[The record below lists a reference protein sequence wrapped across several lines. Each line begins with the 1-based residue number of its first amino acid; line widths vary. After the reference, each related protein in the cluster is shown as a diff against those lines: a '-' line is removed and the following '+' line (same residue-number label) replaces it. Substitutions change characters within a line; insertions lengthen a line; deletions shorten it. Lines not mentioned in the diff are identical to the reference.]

1 MVRFYKR
8 PILLI
13 EFDPN
18 KSFSLQV
25 SIHRNPVVKIKLASK
40 CPSSN
45 FQVSITV
52 EHEIMGVRGYG
63 ISLGVFS
70 SIAHEWDVEL
80 NTRTEISH
88 LQTTM
93 YYFVYHIN
101 TIALY
106 CQQKST
112 LLMNE
117 NKRIDN
123 PLIKKTLKSFDVLEM
138 ETNNGPNFQYTK
150 LSVIYVVL
158 SDRRNISGTRP
169 KSAGGK
175 SFSCRFSFPAA
186 RNAITKAV
194 SLFVFWFS
202 SPSRKVCTSLSVSD
216 TDFSAS
222 QLP

>member
-70 SIAHEWDVEL
+70 SIVHEWDVEL
-80 NTRTEISH
+80 NTRTEISY

-123 PLIKKTLKSFDVLEM
+123 PLIKKTLKSLTYSRWKQTMGLIFNIQNCQLFMSSLATEEIFQVHGQNRLVANLPVVDFRSRPREM
-138 ETNNGPNFQYTK
+138 
-150 LSVIYVVL
+150 LS
-158 SDRRNISGTRP
+158 P
-169 KSAGGK
+169 KRFLFSYFGFLPHLGK
-175 SFSCRFSFPAA
+175 FA
-186 RNAITKAV
+186 RHC
-194 SLFVFWFS
+194 L
-202 SPSRKVCTSLSVSD
+202 
-216 TDFSAS
+216 
-222 QLP
+222 

>member
-70 SIAHEWDVEL
+70 SIANEWDVKL

-112 LLMNE
+112 LLMDE

-123 PLIKKTLKSFDVLEM
+123 PLIKKTLKSLTYSRWKQTMGLIF
-138 ETNNGPNFQYTK
+138 
-150 LSVIYVVL
+150 
-158 SDRRNISGTRP
+158 NIQNCQ
-169 KSAGGK
+169 
-175 SFSCRFSFPAA
+175 SFIS
-186 RNAITKAV
+186 
-194 SLFVFWFS
+194 
-202 SPSRKVCTSLSVSD
+202 SLSTEKIFQVHGQNRLVANLPVV
-216 TDFSAS
+216 DFRSRPREMLS
-222 QLP
+222 PKRFPFSYFGFLPHLGKFARHCL